1 MLMNKP
7 LLRVLLLTTSFPLTK
22 DSRSGVFVL
31 RLVENLPDDVR
42 ATVLTPDDCGTEKY
56 VASSRYEL
64 RPFRYAPKSWQR
76 LAHGEGGI
84 TAALGQ
90 SKLHLLLLP
99 ALLCSCFI
107 ATCWLARKSDIIH
120 ANWSINGVIA
130 GIAGLLLRKP
140 VITTLRGSDVN
151 MMAKSGLM
159 RLLVRCCFRLS
170 RQVVTVSPS
179 LQQTL
184 TVRFPA
190 FADKISVIANG
201 IAPAFFAAGERRD
214 NAAGPLRFLYA
225 GNLIPG
231 KGVRVILEA
240 AAALSEADWLLDIV
254 GDGPEREKLEAFCQ
268 ANGLNG
274 KVRFHGA
281 VAPELMP
288 DFMTKADVFVFAS
301 FAEGRPNVVLEAMA
315 AGLPVLASSIPAV
328 QDLITPSKEGLL
340 FPPGDAQQLASQ
352 MTQLFNN
359 RAERRGMGEQARR
372 TVAAL
377 GLSWEKTGRRYATL
391 YKAALSSVNPPSC
404 PAPLH

>member
-1 MLMNKP
+1 MK
-7 LLRVLLLTTSFPLTK
+7 VLLLTTSFPLTK
-22 DSRSGVFVL
+22 ESRSGVFVL
-31 RLVENLPDDVR
+31 RLIESLPDHVR
-42 ATVLTPDDCGTEKY
+42 TTVLTPDDCGTENY
-56 VASSRYEL
+56 ATSSRYEL
-64 RPFRYAPKSWQR
+64 RPFRYAPKNWQR

-90 SKLHLLLLP
+90 SKLNLLLLP

-107 ATCWLARKSDIIH
+107 ATCWQARKADLIH

-130 GIAGLLLRKP
+130 GIAGRLLKKP

-151 MMAKSGLM
+151 LMAKSGLM
-159 RLLVRCCFRLS
+159 RLLVRYCFVMS

-184 TVRFPA
+184 ATCFPA
-190 FADKISVIANG
+190 FTNKISMIANG
-201 IAPAFFAAGERRD
+201 IAPAFFAASEKRD
-214 NAAGPLRFLYA
+214 NAAAPPRFLYA

-231 KGVRVILEA
+231 KGVQVILEA
-240 AAALSEADWLLDIV
+240 AASLTEKDWLLDIV

-274 KVRFHGA
+274 KVRFHGT
-281 VAPELMP
+281 VAPERMP
-288 DFMTKADVFVFAS
+288 DFMANADIFVFAS

-328 QDLITPSKEGLL
+328 QDLITPGKEGLL
-340 FPPGDAQQLASQ
+340 FPPGDARQLTSQ
-352 MTQLFNN
+352 MVQLLSSPT
-359 RAERRGMGEQARR
+359 ERRSIGEQARR

-377 GLSWEKTGRRYATL
+377 GLSWEETGRRYATL
-391 YKAALSSVNPPSC
+391 YKAALSSANPPPC
-404 PAPLH
+404 PALSH

>member
-1 MLMNKP
+1 MK
-7 LLRVLLLTTSFPLTK
+7 VLLLTTSFPLTK
-22 DSRSGVFVL
+22 ESRSGVFVL
-31 RLVENLPDDVR
+31 RLVESLPNDVR
-42 ATVLTPDDCGTEKY
+42 VTVLTPDDFGTEKY
-56 VASSRYEL
+56 ATSSCYEL

-84 TAALGQ
+84 TAALAQ
-90 SKLHLLLLP
+90 SKLNLLLLP

-107 ATCWLARKSDIIH
+107 ATCWLARKTDIIH

-159 RLLVRCCFRLS
+159 HLLVRCCFVMS

-184 TVRFPA
+184 ATRFPA

-201 IAPAFFAAGERRD
+201 IAPAFFTAGERRD
-214 NAAGPLRFLYA
+214 CTAAPLRFLYA

-231 KGVRVILEA
+231 KGVQVILEA
-240 AAALSEADWLLDIV
+240 AASLAEDNWFLDIV
-254 GDGPEREKLEAFCQ
+254 GDGPERKKLEAFCQ
-268 ANGLNG
+268 AKSLSG

-281 VAPELMP
+281 VAPEEMP
-288 DFMTKADVFVFAS
+288 DWMGQADVFVFAS
-301 FAEGRPNVVLEAMA
+301 FAEGRPNVLLEAMA
-315 AGLPVLASSIPAV
+315 AGLPVIASSIPAV
-328 QDLITPSKEGLL
+328 QDLITPGKEGLL
-340 FPPGDAQQLASQ
+340 FPPGDARQLALQ
-352 MTQLFNN
+352 MTQLLS
-359 RAERRGMGEQARR
+359 RTAERRGMGEQARR

-377 GLSWEKTGRRYATL
+377 GLSWEETGRRYAAL
-391 YKAALSSVNPPSC
+391 YKAALNLANPPPC
-404 PAPLH
+404 PAPWR

>member
-1 MLMNKP
+1 MKI
-7 LLRVLLLTTSFPLTK
+7 LLLTTSFPLTK

-31 RLVENLPDDVR
+31 RLVESLPDGVR

-56 VASSRYEL
+56 AVSSRYEL

-90 SKLHLLLLP
+90 SKLNLLLLP
-99 ALLCSCFI
+99 ALLCSCFMT
-107 ATCWLARKSDIIH
+107 TCWQARKADLIH

-130 GIAGLLLRKP
+130 GFAGLLWRKP

-151 MMAKSGLM
+151 MMTKSGLM
-159 RLLVRCCFRLS
+159 RFLIRCCFGLS

-184 TVRFPA
+184 AARFPA
-190 FADKISVIANG
+190 FVDKISVIANG
-201 IAPAFFAAGERRD
+201 IAPAFFAAGETR
-214 NAAGPLRFLYA
+214 NNTASPPRFLYA

-231 KGVRVILEA
+231 KGVQVILEA
-240 AAALSEADWLLDIV
+240 AAALAEKDWLLDIV
-254 GDGPEREKLEAFCQ
+254 GDGPEREKLEAFCREK
-268 ANGLNG
+268 NLSG

-281 VAPELMP
+281 VAPERMP
-288 DFMTKADVFVFAS
+288 DFMRQAYIFVFAS

-315 AGLPVLASSIPAV
+315 AGLPVLASAIPAV

-340 FPPGDAQQLASQ
+340 FPPGDARQLASQ
-352 MTQLFNN
+352 MAQILSSPG
-359 RAERRGMGEQARR
+359 ERRGMGEQARR

-377 GLSWEKTGRRYATL
+377 GLSWEEAGRRYAAL
-391 YKAALSSVNPPSC
+391 YKAALSSANPPPC
-404 PAPLH
+404 PAPSR

>member
-1 MLMNKP
+1 MK
-7 LLRVLLLTTSFPLTK
+7 VLLLTTSFPLTK

-56 VASSRYEL
+56 AVSSCYEL

-90 SKLHLLLLP
+90 SKLNLLLLP
-99 ALLCSCFI
+99 VLLSSCFI
-107 ATCWLARKSDIIH
+107 ATCWLARKADIIH

-130 GIAGLLLRKP
+130 GIAGLLLRTP

-151 MMAKSGLM
+151 LMEKSGLM
-159 RLLVRCCFRLS
+159 RLLVRCCFSLS

-184 TVRFPA
+184 AARFPA

-214 NAAGPLRFLYA
+214 YAAAPLRFLYA
-225 GNLIPG
+225 GNLLSG
-231 KGVRVILEA
+231 KGVQVILEA
-240 AAALSEADWLLDIV
+240 TAALAEKDWLLNIV
-254 GDGPEREKLEAFCQ
+254 GDGPEREKLEAFCREK
-268 ANGLNG
+268 NLSG

-281 VAPELMP
+281 VAPERMP
-288 DFMTKADVFVFAS
+288 EFMAKADVFVFAS

-328 QDLITPSKEGLL
+328 QDLITPGKEGLL
-340 FPPGDAQQLASQ
+340 FPPGDARQLAAQ
-352 MTQLFNN
+352 MTRLLS
-359 RAERRGMGEQARR
+359 RPAERRSMGEQARR

-377 GLSWEKTGRRYATL
+377 GLSWEETGRRYAAL
-391 YKAALSSVNPPSC
+391 YKAALNSANPPPR
-404 PAPLH
+404 PAPSR